1 MSDDSVDLVNGMMD
15 KAVMAAAVYGQLN
28 QEQTDRIVRA
38 VYEAAFN
45 QRVRLAKMAA
55 EETKLGVWQDKVIK
69 NVVATQYVYDDIRDL
84 KTAGIVSEDVERGI
98 LEIAQPMGPIL
109 AIIPVTNPTST
120 VFFKIL
126 IALKTRNPIIICPS
140 KKAIRCCA
148 EAARICYEAALA
160 ADAPE
165 DCIQWL
171 TQVSREQTHALMHHP
186 KLSLILATG
195 GSGLVREAYSSGTP
209 ALGVGAGNVPVYIEA
224 SADIPFAIEQILI
237 SKTFDN
243 GTICASEQALVVE
256 APVAAK
262 VEAELKRNKA
272 YFLSPEEVQKLEKL
286 AWNSEK
292 KSMNADIVGQPA
304 ARIAEWAG
312 ISVPADTRLLIAP
325 QDGVGEGH
333 PLSAEILAPILAYYV
348 APDFSEAV
356 KRCIDLNYHGGVG
369 HTASIFSNNEE
380 KIRSFSLMMNA
391 GRIVVNTPSSQG
403 AVGGTFNRLNP
414 SFTLGCGTGGKNITT
429 ENVTARH
436 LLNIQRITRR
446 RVNERMQRFDAK
458 KYFDESLTAPQ
469 IEADFNRN
477 Y

>member
-1 MSDDSVDLVNGMMD
+1 MI
-15 KAVMAAAVYGQLN
+15 
-28 QEQTDRIVRA
+28 T
-38 VYEAAFN
+38 F
-45 QRVRLAKMAA
+45 
-55 EETKLGVWQDKVIK
+55 TKTEGSTRSICPRYFLI
-69 NVVATQYVYDDIRDL
+69 
-84 KTAGIVSEDVERGI
+84 SEDIERGI
-98 LEIAQPMGPIL
+98 IEIAQPMGPIL

-120 VFFKIL
+120 VLFKIL
-126 IALKTRNPIIICPS
+126 ISLKTRNPIIICPS
-140 KKAIRCCA
+140 KKAVQCCT

-209 ALGVGAGNVPVYIEA
+209 ALGVGAGNVPVFFEA
-224 SADIPFAIEQILI
+224 SADIPFAVEQLLI

-256 APVAAK
+256 ASVAAQ
-262 VEAELKRNKA
+262 VEAELKKNKA
-272 YFLSPEEVQKLEKL
+272 YFLSPTEVQQLEKL
-286 AWNSEK
+286 AWNAGK
-292 KSMNADIVGQPA
+292 KAMNADIVGQPA
-304 ARIAEWAG
+304 VRIAEWAG
-312 ISVPADTRLLIAP
+312 LKVPTDTRVLIAP
-325 QDGVGEGH
+325 LKGVGASY

-356 KRCIDLNYHGGVG
+356 KLCIDLNYHGGVG

-403 AVGGTFNRLNP
+403 AVGGTYNRLSP
-414 SFTLGCGTGGKNITT
+414 SLTLGCGTGGKNITT

-436 LLNIQRITRR
+436 LMNIQRITRR
-446 RVNERMQRFDAK
+446 RVNERMLRFDSS
-458 KYFDESLTAPQ
+458 KYFNESLTAKE
-469 IEADFNRN
+469 IEAEYNRN